1 MRIHIMP
8 TQNRQCEEEKYST
21 ISMTELENKIK
32 KLDTAKQV
40 IVSYY
45 IRGFTTDEIAQIS
58 GCSKYDIEATIHHFI
73 EQIHDIVASE

>member
-1 MRIHIMP
+1 MRNHIIP
-8 TQNRQCEEEKYST
+8 AQNQPCEEEECAT
-21 ISMTELENKIK
+21 ISMAELENKIK
-32 KLDTAKQV
+32 RLDTAKQE
-40 IVSYY
+40 IVSCY